1 MTVTAAG
8 LRTYTAA
15 AAVPAAL
22 VVLAHLAIEWNGADG
37 FTARQDL
44 AFSHGVALA
53 VVLAGVLI
61 ASRFA
66 MHLETGSG
74 APLADTV
81 AVVGTVAV
89 LADMARLWRDGS
101 NPLYRFGLT
110 ASHLAA
116 IGVVALVSLAVAR
129 WELRRGGSNAAP
141 RL

>member
-1 MTVTAAG
+1 MTAAG

-22 VVLAHLAIEWNGADG
+22 VVLAHLAIEWNRADG
-37 FTARQDL
+37 FTARRDL

-53 VVLAGVLI
+53 VVLAALLI

-74 APLADTV
+74 APLADAV
-81 AVVGTVAV
+81 AVIGTVAV

-101 NPLYRFGLT
+101 NPLYRLSLT
-110 ASHLAA
+110 ASHIAA
-116 IGVVALVSLAVAR
+116 LLVVALVTLAIAR
-129 WELRRGGSNAAP
+129 WEARRGGSNAAP
-141 RL
+141 SM

>member
-1 MTVTAAG
+1 MTAAG
-8 LRTYTAA
+8 LRTYTAV

-22 VVLAHLAIEWNGADG
+22 VVLAHLAVEWNGANG
-37 FTARQDL
+37 FTARRDL

-53 VVLAGVLI
+53 VLLAAMLI

-66 MHLETGSG
+66 MHLETGAG

-81 AVVGTVAV
+81 AVIGTVAV

-110 ASHLAA
+110 ASHIAALA
-116 IGVVALVSLAVAR
+116 VVAAVSLAVAR
-129 WELRRGGSNAAP
+129 AEAGRRTSNAAP
-141 RL
+141 KM

>member
-1 MTVTAAG
+1 MTAAS

-22 VVLAHLAIEWNGADG
+22 VVLAHLAVEWNGANG
-37 FTARQDL
+37 FTARRDL

-53 VVLAGVLI
+53 VLLAAMLI

-66 MHLETGSG
+66 MHLETGAG

-81 AVVGTVAV
+81 AVIGTVAV

-110 ASHLAA
+110 ASHIAALA
-116 IGVVALVSLAVAR
+116 VVAAVSLAVAR
-129 WELRRGGSNAAP
+129 AEAGRRTSNAAP
-141 RL
+141 KM

>member
-1 MTVTAAG
+1 
-8 LRTYTAA
+8 
-15 AAVPAAL
+15 VPAAL
-22 VVLAHLAIEWNGADG
+22 VVLAHLAVEWNRADG
-37 FTARQDL
+37 FAARRDL

-53 VVLAGVLI
+53 VVLAGMLI

-101 NPLYRFGLT
+101 NPLYRFSLT
-110 ASHLAA
+110 ASHVAA
-116 IGVVALVSLAVAR
+116 LLVVALVSVAIAR
-129 WELRRGGSNAAP
+129 WEGRRNRSNAAP
-141 RL
+141 SM

>member
-1 MTVTAAG
+1 M
-8 LRTYTAA
+8 YAA
-15 AAVPAAL
+15 AAATPAAL
-22 VVLAHLAIEWNGADG
+22 VVLAHLAFEWNRADG
-37 FTARQDL
+37 LAARQDL

-53 VVLAGVLI
+53 AVLAGALI
-61 ASRFA
+61 ASRVA

-74 APLADTV
+74 APLADAV

-110 ASHLAA
+110 ASHIAALVA
-116 IGVVALVSLAVAR
+116 IGLVSVAIAR
-129 WELRRGGSNAAP
+129 WEARRSRTNAAP

>member
-1 MTVTAAG
+1 MTAAG

-22 VVLAHLAIEWNGADG
+22 VVLAHLAYEWNRAAG
-37 FTARQDL
+37 FTARRDL

-53 VVLAGVLI
+53 VVLAAVLI

-66 MHLETGSG
+66 MHLETGAG
-74 APLADTV
+74 AP
-81 AVVGTVAV
+81 

-110 ASHLAA
+110 ASHVAA
-116 IGVVALVSLAVAR
+116 LLVIALVSLAIAR
-129 WELRRGGSNAAP
+129 REARRPRSNAAP
-141 RL
+141 SL